1 MKVEKKLN
9 LMRVAVIKNESR
21 TNKIFIVECFFLRR
35 NSSATNIPTERI
47 SGTQKS
53 PLPTPSKK
61 IGPAGQKKGNLLHVS
76 SKFFQKITLKFW
88 GRGEDHLKPK
98 GGGSKQ
104 YQNNTYPLTFQYF
117 GAMSRQSRRE

>member
-1 MKVEKKLN
+1 MTLVFFTTQLKCHQNTDRKDQWNTKV
-9 LMRVAVIKNESR
+9 APSH
-21 TNKIFIVECFFLRR
+21 
-35 NSSATNIPTERI
+35 
-47 SGTQKS
+47 
-53 PLPTPSKK
+53 PLKK

-104 YQNNTYPLTFQYF
+104 YQNNTYPLTFQYL
-117 GAMSRQSRRE
+117 GSNVQRIKKGVGLA